1 MVSRAASIATCAKDP
16 AITLPWPPPSCVA
29 CRHEGIQANWH
40 AKLAAYDAEA
50 GGRVWRTTAA
60 GFRSGAGHDGAGDAD
75 TPAHLASAPL
85 ASEEHKSPE
94 NYYWTYRK
102 RGLFA
107 VGIVRAIRNIGL
119 SHASDYV
126 ADGSFAS
133 LDAVHRY
140 FLDAFPWLL
149 MEVLKAQ
156 EYLQHRGP
164 GSGSGGASA
173 AAAAATAGAA
183 AR

>member
-1 MVSRAASIATCAKDP
+1 M
-16 AITLPWPPPSCVA
+16 
-29 CRHEGIQANWH
+29 CRHEGIQSNWH

-60 GFRSGAGHDGAGDAD
+60 GFRSGAAHDTPDAD
-75 TPAHLASAPL
+75 TPSHLASAPI

-119 SHASDYV
+119 SHSSDYV
-126 ADGSFAS
+126 ADGAFAS

-156 EYLQHRGP
+156 EYLLRGP
-164 GSGSGGASA
+164 GISGPGISGAGTTAATPAASPA
-173 AAAAATAGAA
+173 AAAAAAGAA